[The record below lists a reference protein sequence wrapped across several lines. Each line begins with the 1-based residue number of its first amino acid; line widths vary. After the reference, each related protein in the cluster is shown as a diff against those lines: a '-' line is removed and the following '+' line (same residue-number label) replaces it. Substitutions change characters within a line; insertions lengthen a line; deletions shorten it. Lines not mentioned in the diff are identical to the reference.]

1 MLNRNKCG
9 ILYCE
14 GGVCLIGQKL
24 KSLRKDRQLT
34 LDELANKLND
44 QYPNT
49 FNFNK
54 GRLSRW
60 ENNKDEPRLSS
71 IIILADFFGVPV
83 DYFTDRNSE
92 TVINSQSVENNT
104 KIQFIFNKLEPT
116 RQENVIT
123 YAEKQLNEQ
132 KNNVISTFD
141 DKKRV
146 TAYVEGVVAAGLG
159 SYQEEN
165 LHMEVNLIEDK
176 VPEKYDTIAQVVGDS
191 MEPLIRNDD
200 LLFIEVTSQVEINSI
215 GIFQINGKNFVKKLK
230 RDYDGRWYLQSL
242 NNNYEEIH
250 LSENDDIRTIGEVIE
265 VYREN

>member
-1 MLNRNKCG
+1 M
-9 ILYCE
+9 
-14 GGVCLIGQKL
+14 IGQKL
-24 KSLRKDRQLT
+24 KLLRKDRHLT
-34 LDELANKLND
+34 LDELANKLNE

-71 IIILADFFGVPV
+71 IIILADFFDVPV

-92 TVINSQSVENNT
+92 TVIDSQFTENNS
-104 KIQFIFNKLEPT
+104 KIQFIFNKLEPS
-116 RQENVIT
+116 RKENVIT

-132 KNNVISTFD
+132 ENNVISIFD
-141 DKKRV
+141 DRKRV

-165 LHMEVNLIEDK
+165 LHMEVELLEEE

-191 MEPLIRNDD
+191 MEPLIENND
-200 LLFIEVTSQVEINSI
+200 LLFIDVKSQVDVNSI
-215 GIFQINGKNFVKKLK
+215 GIFQVNGKNFVKKLK
-230 RDYDGRWYLQSL
+230 RDYDGSWYLQSL
-242 NNNYEEIH
+242 NNNYEEIY
-250 LSENDDIRTIGEVIE
+250 LSEDDDIRTIGEVISI
-265 VYREN
+265 YREN